1 MYKACIF
8 DLDGTLTDSLDSL
21 HYSVNETLKELGLR
35 MITREQCRLFVGDGA
50 RCLMERALRASGDE
64 DLRLIEE
71 GMQRYKRIFKEN
83 CTYKVVPYDGIEEML
98 SVLKKK
104 GIRLAV
110 VSNKPDEQAVYV
122 VEKIFGKGTFDHV
135 QGQREDI
142 PRKPAPDGVL
152 FTMRQLQ
159 VSQDETIYIGDSDV
173 DMLTGKAAQVFTV
186 GVSWGFRERE
196 LLLEAGADQVIEH
209 AEELQRIL
217 E

>member
-35 MITREQCRLFVGDGA
+35 TITREQCRLFVGDGA

-64 DLRLIEE
+64 ELQLIDE
-71 GMQRYKRIFKEN
+71 GMQHYKRIFKEN
-83 CTYKVVPYDGIEEML
+83 CTYKVVPYDGIEKML
-98 SVLKKK
+98 AALKKK

-122 VEKIFGKGTFDHV
+122 VEKIFGTGLFDHV
-135 QGQREDI
+135 QGQKDDI

-152 FTMRQLQ
+152 FTMGQLQ
-159 VSQDETIYIGDSDV
+159 VSRDETIYIGDSDV
-173 DMLTGKAAQVFTV
+173 DMVTGKAAQVFTV

-196 LLLEAGADQVIEH
+196 LLVEAGADQVIEH